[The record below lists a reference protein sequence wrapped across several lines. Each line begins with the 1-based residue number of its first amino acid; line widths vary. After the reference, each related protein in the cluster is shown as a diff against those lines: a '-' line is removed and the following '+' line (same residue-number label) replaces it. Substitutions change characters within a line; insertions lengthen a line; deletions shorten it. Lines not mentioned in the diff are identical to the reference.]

1 MDLSA
6 TQKPLFSVLIA
17 NFNNGCYLQDAISSV
32 LSQSYSNW
40 EIIIVDDCS
49 KDNSV
54 DIYKELASDPRIH
67 IYYNDVNSGAGYT
80 KRRCAELAH
89 GVICGFVDPDDLL
102 AEKDAL
108 EVMVKTHQENPD
120 ASMVYS
126 GYYMTDE
133 NLVVEKAVPG
143 ADLNGQSALESCSW
157 PFRHFVSFKKEKY
170 DLTDGVDPFMKR
182 AVDYDMYYQLEE
194 VGRVIH
200 LDRLLYYYR
209 QNSHSISLNDGV
221 YKSRAWHSYTCA
233 KAMKRRGLSDEK
245 MMLFPVEDMFRRE
258 FAKGVMH
265 TKSSITYRVG
275 NVVLW
280 PLKLI
285 RKLVKKETD

>member
-1 MDLSA
+1 MMVSRNSTILVSI
-6 TQKPLFSVLIA
+6 LIA
-17 NFNNGCYLQDAISSV
+17 NYNNGCFLRDAINSIRM
-32 LSQSYSNW
+32 QTYKNW

-49 KDNSV
+49 TDNST
-54 DIYKELASDPRIH
+54 DIYNELASDSRIH
-67 IYYNDVNSGAGYT
+67 VYYNDVNSGAGYT
-80 KRRCAELAH
+80 KRRCAELAQ
-89 GVICGFVDPDDLL
+89 GEICGFVDPDDLL
-102 AEKDAL
+102 AENDAL
-108 EVMVKTHQENPD
+108 EVMVKAHQENPD

-126 GYYMTDE
+126 GYYLTDE

-143 ADLNGQSALESCSW
+143 TDLNGQSALESCSW

-194 VGRVIH
+194 VGTVIH

-233 KAMKRRGLSDEK
+233 KAMKRRGLADEQQ
-245 MMLFPVEDMFRRE
+245 MLFPIEDALRIE
-258 FAKGVMH
+258 FAKGAMYAR
-265 TKSSITYRVG
+265 SSITYKVG
-275 NVVLW
+275 SIVLW
-280 PLKLI
+280 PLKFI
-285 RKLVKKETD
+285 KKVAKKAND

>member
-1 MDLSA
+1 MER
-6 TQKPLFSVLIA
+6 TPLFSVLIA
-17 NFNNGCYLQDAISSV
+17 NYNNGCYLKDAINSV
-32 LSQSYSNW
+32 LSQSYTNW
-40 EIIIVDDCS
+40 EIIIVDDYS
-49 KDNSV
+49 TDNSGV
-54 DIYKELASDPRIH
+54 LYKELESNPQIH
-67 IYYNDVNSGAGYT
+67 IYYNDKNMGAGFT
-80 KRRCAELAH
+80 KRRCAELAQ
-89 GVICGFVDPDDLL
+89 GDICGFVDPDDLL

-108 EVMVKTHQENPD
+108 EVMVRAHQENPD

-126 GYYMTDE
+126 GYYLTNED
-133 NLVVEKAVPG
+133 LVVEKAVPG
-143 ADLNGQSALESCSW
+143 TDLYGQSALESCSW

-194 VGRVIH
+194 VGGVIH
-200 LDRLLYYYR
+200 IDRLLYYYR

-221 YKSRAWHSYTCA
+221 NKSRAWHSYTCA
-233 KAMKRRGLSDEK
+233 KAMKRRGMSDEK
-245 MMLFPVEDMFRRE
+245 LMMFPLEDALRKE

-275 NVVLW
+275 NFVLW

-285 RKLVKKETD
+285 RRIAKKETD